1 MDPGSDGGRA
11 LRVVFAG
18 GGTGGHLYPAI
29 AIAEALRAKHVG
41 VEILFIGT
49 ANGLESRVVPA
60 HGYPFEAIPV
70 TGFRRQFSTENLLFA
85 GRLAAA
91 FIRSRGILKRFR
103 PDAVVGT
110 GGYVCGPPLLAA
122 SLLGV
127 RTLVQ
132 EQNSYPGVTT
142 RLLAHRVDE
151 VHIAFEQSRKFL
163 PRARLI
169 RLSGNPVRRQIGT
182 VGRADGA
189 AALGLDPAEKT
200 VLVFGG
206 SQGAASLNAALQES
220 LDGLLG
226 AGLQVVWLTGRSA
239 YEEIRTRWGEGRDR
253 LRIYPYLERM
263 EQGYAAAD
271 LALCRA
277 GATTIAEL
285 TCAGVPSIL
294 VPYPHA
300 AADHQTEN
308 AKSVAE
314 AGAALLIPD
323 GEIRRRLFLEVTGLM
338 NDPERLAGMA
348 ARARARG
355 FPHAA
360 ETLADAIVQLT
371 GGHHG

>member
-1 MDPGSDGGRA
+1 
-11 LRVVFAG
+11 
-18 GGTGGHLYPAI
+18 
-29 AIAEALRAKHVG
+29 
-41 VEILFIGT
+41 
-49 ANGLESRVVPA
+49 
-60 HGYPFEAIPV
+60 
-70 TGFRRQFSTENLLFA
+70 
-85 GRLAAA
+85 
-91 FIRSRGILKRFR
+91 
-103 PDAVVGT
+103 
-110 GGYVCGPPLLAA
+110 
-122 SLLGV
+122 
-127 RTLVQ
+127 
-132 EQNSYPGVTT
+132 
-142 RLLAHRVDE
+142 
-151 VHIAFEQSRKFL
+151 
-163 PRARLI
+163 
-169 RLSGNPVRRQIGT
+169 
-182 VGRADGA
+182 
-189 AALGLDPAEKT
+189 
-200 VLVFGG
+200 
-206 SQGAASLNAALQES
+206 
-220 LDGLLG
+220 
-226 AGLQVVWLTGRSA
+226 VVWLTGRSA
-239 YEEIRTRWGEGRDR
+239 YEEIRARWGEGRDR